1 MGVGDHDHQVY
12 IIDFGLAK
20 QYRDP
25 KTHLHI
31 PYKENC
37 PPTGTAPYVS
47 INNHKGVEQSR
58 RDDLESLAYILVYF
72 LHGSLPWYGVEPA
85 VNKQRRNAILRRKQ
99 SSHLTH
105 LCSACPP
112 EFGMFLNYARTLAF
126 DEKPDY
132 GYLRKLFRE
141 LLVREGHQYG
151 HPFPDGI
158 ISINPHVGTRAMT
171 NRRKVLEAKIEKQRM
186 RLSYRYSSLPI

>member
-12 IIDFGLAK
+12 IIDFIDFSLAK
-20 QYRDP
+20 QYSDP

-37 PPTGTAPYVS
+37 PPTGTAPCL
-47 INNHKGVEQSR
+47 NQQPHGVEQLHH
-58 RDDLESLAYILVYF
+58 DDLESLAYILIYF
-72 LHGSLPWYGVEPA
+72 LHRSLPWYGVEPA
-85 VNKQRRNAILRRKQ
+85 VNKQRRNAILQWKQ
-99 SSHLTH
+99 SSHLTC

-141 LLVREGHQYG
+141 LLVCEGHQYG
-151 HPFPDGI
+151 PP
-158 ISINPHVGTRAMT
+158 ISWWHN
-171 NRRKVLEAKIEKQRM
+171 
-186 RLSYRYSSLPI
+186 